1 MTTTSTK
8 TIADMKVQFV
18 MVLLVVLAGDQQS
31 EVNALQEHHLEVVQ
45 LLRLNAANLGI
56 EAVHTEG
63 VVEELDRDHDTGDD
77 NAVNGERVHR
87 DFPTLNQA
95 IDIDEREDEA
105 FCTTVRVL
113 QNPARYAKR
122 PCSPFKIVVNRN
134 GRLAESREWSD
145 LGNRDE
151 LRLTAATVGTSSC
164 CLTTFP
170 RIQDRTVIRLCFSQE
185 SIGTREGRD
194 ERDPSSL

>member
-1 MTTTSTK
+1 
-8 TIADMKVQFV
+8 MKVQFV

-87 DFPTLNQA
+87 DFPTLNQT
-95 IDIDEREDEA
+95 IDIDEREDKA

-113 QNPARYAKR
+113 QN
-122 PCSPFKIVVNRN
+122 PFKIVVNRN

-151 LRLTAATVGTSSC
+151 LILLPDDISEDTGQDGYQTVFFTGIH
-164 CLTTFP
+164 
-170 RIQDRTVIRLCFSQE
+170 RYARGER
-185 SIGTREGRD
+185 RERS
-194 ERDPSSL
+194 E